1 MTVTSGPG
9 RPRHTGPLR
18 PGSGGREQILDA
30 AAELF
35 TTHGFATTSTRAIA
49 EAVGIRQASLYH
61 HFATK
66 DDILDAL
73 LQSTVIPVIPVADA
87 LLRGPATTAE
97 QAAARLYALAL
108 HDGTQLCEAPWNVGV
123 LYLAPEL
130 RRPRFVPFQS
140 ARERLRR
147 CYVAAG
153 EALVAHTGGPPHA
166 GSLAFRLVESLV
178 NLRADG
184 LATPDSPRQVA
195 EGCVHIARWPGDVAA
210 AGAALLRE
218 VVLPDATPPDATP
231 DLAAAMTRDR

>member
-1 MTVTSGPG
+1 MSSGPG

-18 PGSGGREQILDA
+18 PGSTGREQILDA

-73 LQSTVIPVIPVADA
+73 LQNTVIPVLPVAEA
-87 LLRGPATTAE
+87 LVTHSAPAAE
-97 QAAARLYALAL
+97 DAAARLYALAL
-108 HDGTQLCEAPWNVGV
+108 YDGTQLCGAPWNVGV

-130 RRPRFVPFQS
+130 RRPRFAGFQA

-147 CYVAAG
+147 CYVAAAA
-153 EALVAHTGGPPHA
+153 ALAEHTGGPPHA
-166 GSLAFRLVESLV
+166 GDLAFRLVESLV

-184 LATPDSPRQVA
+184 QATADSPRQVA
-195 EGCVHIARWPGDVAA
+195 AASVRMAGWSGDVAE
-210 AGAALLRE
+210 AGATLLRNLNE
-218 VVLPDATPPDATP
+218 P
-231 DLAAAMTRDR
+231 AAAAASART